1 MLVMES
7 GVMAGAERV
16 FFPGLNGIRFIAA
29 YAVIFHH
36 VEQTKYW
43 ANLPNVWGK
52 NVVIDALGHRGVS
65 LFFTLSGFLITYL
78 LIAELRKTASVNVY
92 KFYVRRTLRIWPLYY
107 FITLLTFFVLP
118 HLVTLPG
125 ISGDLQQGFYVKLVL
140 YLILIPNVARQLY
153 PSVLGSNQAWSV
165 GIEEQFYAFW
175 PWLVRWF
182 RNYLLTFLIIFIFV
196 KLMIQLLLMGAVE
209 SYPAEWWSRYVR
221 FANTFW
227 RFLQI
232 EQMAVGAIGAYL
244 LFIDYRRLL
253 KVIYHPVAMWGSF
266 ALILGSLLIH
276 ATFVGFSVLEAIVYT
291 VAMINIS
298 TNPACPVRLNS
309 GWLQRMGDISY
320 GIYMYHTICL
330 AVVIRI
336 LMNMNLHVT
345 SWVGFNAIMYTVPG
359 LLTLAISW
367 LSYRY
372 FESYFIRL
380 KERFMVV
387 KSATHNSQP
396 EAEPASSPLQPAE
409 ERVEK

>member
-1 MLVMES
+1 MS
-7 GVMAGAERV
+7 ADRV
-16 FFPGLNGIRFIAA
+16 YFPGLNGIRFIAA
-29 YAVIFHH
+29 YAVIIHH

-43 ANLPNVWGK
+43 ANLPNVWGR

-78 LIAELRKTASVNVY
+78 LLAELRKTASVNVY

-107 FITLLTFFVLP
+107 FLTLVTFFVLP
-118 HLVTLPG
+118 HLVALPG
-125 ISGDLQQGFYVKLVL
+125 ISGELHQGFYVKLFL
-140 YLILIPNVARQLY
+140 YLILIPNIARQMY

-175 PWLVRWF
+175 PWLIRWF
-182 RNYLLTFLIIFIFV
+182 RSHLLTFLFIFIAV
-196 KLMIQLLLMGAVE
+196 KLAVQLLLMGAVE
-209 SYPAEWWSRYVR
+209 SYPAEWWARYAR
-221 FANTFW
+221 FANTAW

-232 EQMAVGAIGAYL
+232 EQMAVGAIGAYI
-244 LFIDYRRLL
+244 LFNGYPRVLR
-253 KVIYHPVAMWGSF
+253 VIYHPWAMWGAF
-266 ALILGSLLIH
+266 ALILSSLLVH
-276 ATFVGFSVLEAIVYT
+276 ASFVGFSVAEAAVYT

-298 TNPACPVRLNS
+298 TNAACPVKLNS

-336 LMNMNLHVT
+336 LMNLNLPAT
-345 SWVGFNAIMYTVPG
+345 IWVGFNAIMYTVPG
-359 LLTLAISW
+359 LLTLAVSW

-372 FESYFIRL
+372 FESFFIRL

-387 KSATHNSQP
+387 KSATHNGSAEGEVVQP
-396 EAEPASSPLQPAE
+396 LLPASHVLNTKK
-409 ERVEK
+409 R